1 MSASLIGHLGSSTFR
16 LSTTTVSMSLTGS
29 CFSSEPESPGGRRLK
44 VKSVRAPRP
53 RYWNGDP
60 ESFAASYLNAYVAN
74 GAVVSARFGDP
85 ERDRAARRALAQAFP
100 ARDVIMLR
108 IDHIADGGGGVHCLT
123 QPMPRVRRN
132 T

>member
-1 MSASLIGHLGSSTFR
+1 MDI
-16 LSTTTVSMSLTGS
+16 
-29 CFSSEPESPGGRRLK
+29 EPRDAESNYQ
-44 VKSVRAPRP
+44 VRAPRP

-100 ARDVIMLR
+100 KRQIVMLR
-108 IDHIADGGGGVHCLT
+108 IDNIADGGGGVHCLT
-123 QPMPRVRRN
+123 QSMPMINERAEHERSDKTQMR
-132 T
+132 